1 MDDRSRTKAQLIS
14 ELTRLRRRVAEL
26 EATVA
31 DSQQAEAALRESEAT
46 LRAIMSASPIGIGL
60 VKDRVM
66 QWANEA
72 MTGIIGYRPEE
83 YVGQDVRLLYPDDDE
98 CERAGRAL
106 YGSRA
111 KRGVG
116 RADATMVRPDGEPY
130 HVHLA
135 SRAVDPSDPTQGDI
149 IALMD
154 ITQRTK
160 AEAALRASEGQF
172 RELVERAQDGI
183 VIIHQGRVAYV
194 NPAYGRLTGY
204 DPQEVIGGRFSRI
217 VDQRQRDLVVDRH
230 RRRMAGEDVP
240 AIYEARLVR
249 KDGREIDV
257 EFNAGI
263 ITYQGERANLTII
276 RDITERKQALQA
288 LEESEARFRDLAE
301 LLPESI
307 YEMDATGR
315 LTFANKTAFAQFGYT
330 PQELAAGMNA
340 LEMVSPEDR
349 AKARD
354 RVSRLMAGEDVGLT
368 EYQALT
374 KDGRLFPAL
383 FQSAPILREGR
394 PVGVRGFI
402 IDITERKRV
411 EEALRESEERYRT
424 VLEHTGTAVSVT
436 AENGLLVMVNS
447 KFEELCGFG
456 REEMEGRKA
465 WTEFVAPEDLPRLL
479 DYRRRRDRGDST
491 PGQYEFVFVDRY
503 GQRHHVV
510 NTATRIP
517 GTNRTVSSIMD
528 ITERKRAEA
537 ALQETQEK
545 YHSILESSPDPMVQY
560 DTEGRV
566 IYVNPS
572 FTRVFGWT
580 LDELAGRTIDFV
592 PEADWPETAKNIE
605 RMKRG
610 DSYYGFETHRLTKD
624 GRLLDIRVNVAVWK
638 DRTGTPAGSVTTLR
652 DVTERKRMEAQFQHA
667 RKMEAVG
674 TLAGGVAHDF
684 NNALQAISGYVQL
697 MLMSKDDDDHDH
709 DYLVGIDQAIQRAGG
724 LINQL
729 LTVSRKM
736 ESRPRPMDLGRV
748 VVEACALLE
757 RTIPRMI
764 QIEIDNADDLRPVQ
778 ADPAQLEQIILNLG
792 GNARDAMPDG
802 GRLVFKTGN
811 LTVADGPGRPHAE
824 IGPGQY
830 VVLEVTDTGHGMD
843 EATVLHIFEPF
854 FTTKGPGRGTGLGLA
869 TVYGIVKNHGGHITC
884 DSRIGQGTVF
894 TIYLPATEDL
904 GPADEAAPVEEDQV
918 QGGPETILLVDDE
931 QPILEIAREILD
943 RYGYSVLTASS
954 GEEALDLYRQKGADI
969 DLVVLDL
976 SMPGM
981 GGHKCLQELS
991 ALDPG
996 VRVIIASGYSTES
1009 LSGTT
1014 APSEARGFIG
1024 KPYSLIALLKLVRQ
1038 VLDQSL

>member
-1 MDDRSRTKAQLIS
+1 MDDRSKTKAQLIS
-14 ELTRLRRRVAEL
+14 ELKRLRRKTAEL
-26 EATVA
+26 EAAVA
-31 DSQQAEAALRESEAT
+31 DSRQSEAAHRESEAT
-46 LRAIMSASPIGIGL
+46 LRAIMTASPIGIGL

-72 MTGIIGYRPEE
+72 MTGIIGYGPEE
-83 YVGQDVRLLYPDDDE
+83 YVGQSVRLLYPDDDE

-106 YGSRA
+106 YASRP
-111 KRGVG
+111 KGGVG
-116 RADATMVRPDGEPY
+116 RTDATMARPDGEIY

-135 SRAVDPSDPTQGDI
+135 SRAVDPSDPAQGDI

-154 ITQRTK
+154 ITQRKK
-160 AEAALRASEGQF
+160 AEAGLRASEEQF

-183 VIIHQGRVAYV
+183 IIIHQGRVVYV
-194 NPAYGRLTGY
+194 NPAYTRLTGY
-204 DPQEVIGGRFSRI
+204 APEDLIGGQFSRI
-217 VDQRQRDLVVDRH
+217 VDPGQRDLVRDRY

-240 AIYEARLVR
+240 SIYEARLIR
-249 KDGREIDV
+249 KDGRPIDV
-257 EFNAGI
+257 EFNAGV
-263 ITYQGERANLTII
+263 ITYQGEPANLTTI
-276 RDITERKQALQA
+276 RDITERKQAQQA

-307 YEMDATGR
+307 FEMDAKGR

-330 PQELAAGMNA
+330 PEDLAAGLNGF
-340 LEMVSPEDR
+340 EMVIPEER
-349 AKARD
+349 SKARE
-354 RVSRLMAGEDVGLT
+354 RAGRIMAGEEIGLT

-374 KDGRLFPAL
+374 KQGRAFPA
-383 FQSAPILREGR
+383 FFRSTPILREGR
-394 PVGVRGFI
+394 PVGLRGFI

-436 AENGLLVMVNS
+436 DENGRLAMVNS
-447 KFEELCGFG
+447 TFEELSGFS
-456 REEMEGRKA
+456 REEIEGRKS

-479 DYRRRRDRGDST
+479 DYRRRRDRGESS
-491 PGQYEFVFVDRY
+491 PPQYEFVFGDRH
-503 GQRHHVV
+503 GRRHYVV

-517 GTNRTVSSIMD
+517 GTKRTVSSIMD

-537 ALQETQEK
+537 ALLETQEK

-560 DTEGRV
+560 DTQGRV

-572 FTRVFGWT
+572 FTRVFGWS
-580 LDELAGRTIDFV
+580 LDELVGRTIDFV
-592 PEADWPETAKNIE
+592 PEADWPETARAIE
-605 RMKRG
+605 RMKHG
-610 DSYYGFETHRLTKD
+610 ESDYGFETHRLTKD
-624 GRLLDIRVNVAVWK
+624 GRRLDIRLSVAGWR
-638 DRTGTPAGSVTTLR
+638 DRAGTPAGSVVTLR

-697 MLMSKDDDDHDH
+697 MLMNKDEDDNDY
-709 DYLVGIDQAIQRAGG
+709 DYLVGMDQAIQRAGG

-736 ESRPRPMDLGRV
+736 ESRPRPVDLGQV
-748 VVEACALLE
+748 VVESGRLLE

-802 GRLVFKTGN
+802 GRLVFRTGN
-811 LTVADGPGRPHAE
+811 LSLTEGPGRPHAE
-824 IGPGQY
+824 ISPGQY
-830 VVLEVTDTGHGMD
+830 VVLEVTDTGHGMN
-843 EATVLHIFEPF
+843 EETVLHIFEPF

-884 DSRIGQGTVF
+884 DSRVGRGTVF
-894 TIYLPATEDL
+894 TIYLPAAAEA
-904 GPADEAAPVEEDQV
+904 GPADESAPFEEDHV
-918 QGGPETILLVDDE
+918 RGGSETVLLVDDE
-931 QPILEIAREILD
+931 RPILEIAREILG
-943 RYGYSVLTASS
+943 RYGYSVVTASS
-954 GEEALDLYRQKGADI
+954 GEEALDIYRQKGSAI
-969 DLVVLDL
+969 DLVILDL

-981 GGHKCLQELS
+981 GGRKCLQELS
-991 ALDPG
+991 ALDPE
-996 VRVIIASGYSTES
+996 VKVIIASGYSTES

-1014 APSEARGFIG
+1014 ARSEARGFIG
-1024 KPYSLIALLKLVRQ
+1024 KPYSLIGLLKLVRQ
-1038 VLDQSL
+1038 VLDG